1 MIQKKIMKVIELKKL
16 RRLNLTQLLSINVFV
31 SIYSIAQEKVL
42 LALQWS

>member
-16 RRLNLTQLLSINVFV
+16 RRLNLTQLSINVFV